1 MSVGCGTYEGFLQG
15 VFSGPA
21 LKVLSVEDGE
31 IPSRKVKVK
40 VKTSHFSVTHL
51 YFHFFGGDFAIFKT

>member
-1 MSVGCGTYEGFLQG
+1 MGHTKGSYRVF
-15 VFSGPA
+15 FSGPA
-21 LKVLSVEDGE
+21 LKVLSVEDGK

-51 YFHFFGGDFAIFKT
+51 CFHFFGGDFAIFKT